1 MQNIQKTNNKKL
13 PPNRRKSMEVKIII
27 NNGKI
32 EIFEDEFKNSPL
44 KSIFENSNIVVVE
57 RKRVSYIYP
66 QNFILR
72 AVFKALRKLLGD
84 DGKIANWT
92 RNWKCKWQ
100 VEILDENKSE
110 KKIFKGF
117 KDRKTAIKF
126 EKDYIINQKTKK
138 I

>member
-1 MQNIQKTNNKKL
+1 MQNTQRKNNKKYS
-13 PPNRRKSMEVKIII
+13 PNRRKTTMEVKIII

-44 KSIFENSNIVVVE
+44 KSIFENSSVIE
-57 RKRVSYIYP
+57 RKRVSHIYP

-72 AVFKALRKLLGD
+72 TVFKTLRKLFGD
-84 DGKIANWT
+84 SGEIADWT

-100 VEILDENKSE
+100 VEILDENKSK

-117 KDRKTAIKF
+117 KDRKIAIDF
-126 EKDYIINQKTKK
+126 EKNYIINQKTKK

>member
-1 MQNIQKTNNKKL
+1 MQNTQRKNNKKYS
-13 PPNRRKSMEVKIII
+13 PVRRKTMEVKIII

-44 KSIFENSNIVVVE
+44 KSIFENSNVIE
-57 RKRVSYIYP
+57 RKRVSHIYP

-72 AVFKALRKLLGD
+72 TVFKTLRKLFGD
-84 DGKIANWT
+84 NGKIADWT

-117 KDRKTAIKF
+117 KDRKIAIDF
-126 EKDYIINQKTKK
+126 EKNFIINQKTKK

>member
-1 MQNIQKTNNKKL
+1 MQNTQRKNNKKY
-13 PPNRRKSMEVKIII
+13 PPNRRKTMEVRIII

-44 KSIFENSNIVVVE
+44 KSIFENSNIVE

-72 AVFKALRKLLGD
+72 AVFKALRKLFGD
-84 DGKIANWT
+84 NGRIAEWT
-92 RNWKCKWQ
+92 RNWKCRWQ

-117 KDRKTAIKF
+117 KDRKTAIEF
-126 EKDYIINQKTKK
+126 EKNYIINQKTKK
-138 I
+138 L